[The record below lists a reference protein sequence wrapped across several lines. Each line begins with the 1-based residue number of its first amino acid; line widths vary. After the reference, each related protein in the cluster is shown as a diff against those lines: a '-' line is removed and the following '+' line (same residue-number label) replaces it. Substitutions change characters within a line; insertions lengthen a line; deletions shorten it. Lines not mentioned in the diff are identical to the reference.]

1 MILTPSISTWNS
13 VPFAINFLTKNLGKN
28 ATRLSKYQNQ
38 VSTGKRIQKLSDDPV
53 GASYSIRYN
62 TDIEKENRRNEA
74 DTAFRDIGNDD
85 DRGTN
90 STTLSRK

>member
-1 MILTPSISTWNS
+1 MRVTNS
-13 VPFAINFLTKNLGKN
+13 MVVNNLLSSLGKN

-62 TDIEKENRRNEA
+62 TDIEKEKQY
-74 DTAFRDIGNDD
+74 
-85 DRGTN
+85 
-90 STTLSRK
+90 LSKRVAALANKLA